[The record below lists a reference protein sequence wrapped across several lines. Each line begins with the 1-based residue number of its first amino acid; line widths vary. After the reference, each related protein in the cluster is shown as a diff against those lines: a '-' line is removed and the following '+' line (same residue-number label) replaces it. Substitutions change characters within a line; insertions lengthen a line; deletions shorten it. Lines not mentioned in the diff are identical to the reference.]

1 MPPPAASLARHASRK
16 LPPRLL
22 SIGLACLV
30 SYAPATPAQA
40 SPELIKARN
49 CIACHATERKLV
61 GPSFKDIAARYR
73 HDKDAA
79 ARLAVKIREGG
90 GGAWGVVRMPANPQ
104 VSEADSQALAHWI
117 LSLP

>member
-1 MPPPAASLARHASRK
+1 MLA
-16 LPPRLL
+16 
-22 SIGLACLV
+22 GLACLAA
-30 SYAPATPAQA
+30 YGLAAPALA
-40 SPELIKARN
+40 SPELVKARN

-73 HDKDAA
+73 NDKDAA
-79 ARLAVKIREGG
+79 ARLARKIREGG

-104 VSEADSQALAHWI
+104 VSESDSQAIVQWI